1 MTRKSGNRF
10 SFREAHAQTLLELPV
25 EDHAAWFCGMAIPM
39 RRAERTSSNLSRLH
53 GTMSVFSD

>member
-1 MTRKSGNRF
+1 M
-10 SFREAHAQTLLELPV
+10 LLELPV
-25 EDHAAWFCGMAIPM
+25 HDHAAWFCGMAIPM